1 MNLKEMRNEAYSLPD
16 VEKTLGKFQENWI
29 SPLRTNTNRNL
40 PFLQELP
47 SDLKKNINFEI
58 AKFQTHLNKVKVGQ
72 RVNEKLRHY
81 ARYLIELKL
90 TDFQGNKL
98 KFRVITNSLLN
109 DDFLNINNTILEVKN
124 FENDVLK
131 LREHYDKINE
141 YLQNNMSLEES
152 LAFLELP
159 HKNHLKILEQ
169 TSKKQKVLVQHIGKH
184 FVKLARK
191 LKND

>member
-1 MNLKEMRNEAYSLPD
+1 MRNEAYSLPD